1 MKPVLLDTGF
11 IVARLDRSDGNHA
24 QCLAVGDSLTESL
37 LACEAVLAESCQL
50 LGHLRGAKEA
60 VLENVEK
67 GIFQIPFDL
76 SSRAAEVARIS
87 MKYADASMDL
97 ADACL
102 VDLATQSG
110 TGRILTLDGDFK
122 FYRWGKNRPFEILLK
137 IE

>member
-1 MKPVLLDTGF
+1 M
-11 IVARLDRSDGNHA
+11 
-24 QCLAVGDSLTESL
+24 
-37 LACEAVLAESCQL
+37 
-50 LGHLRGAKEA
+50 LGHQRGTKETI
-60 VLENVEK
+60 LENVVK
-67 GIFQIPFDL
+67 GIFQVPVDL
-76 SSRAAEVARIS
+76 SDRAAEVARLLK
-87 MKYADASMDL
+87 KYADAPMDL